1 MSKTMKEF
9 EEFVFYVDSIDD
21 ELLSIP
27 IAEGKWTV
35 KEVITHLTN
44 WDAYSIEKMVP
55 YMKDNAILPEFIN
68 HDTHNVVAIELAKS
82 YKDRETLKNDFRE
95 TRKRLVSLLNSIGS
109 DITFTIGKGK
119 RKYTVDSYAKIFV
132 HHDKHH
138 QGQIENV
145 RSSYKENQR

>member
-35 KEVITHLTN
+35 KEVISHLTN

-55 YMKDNAILPEFIN
+55 YMKDNAILPEFID
-68 HDTHNVVAIELAKS
+68 HDTHNIVAIELAKN
-82 YKDRETLKNDFRE
+82 YKDSEALKNGFRE
-95 TRKRLVSLLNSIGS
+95 TRKKLVSLLNSVSS
-109 DITFTIGKGK
+109 DISFTIGKGK
-119 RKYTVDSYAKIFV
+119 RKYTIDSYAKIFV
-132 HHDKHH
+132 HHDKQH
-138 QGQIENV
+138 QEQIENL
-145 RSSYKENQR
+145 RFSYKANQR